1 MSTRTQKPSK
11 QGRHFGE
18 ISINKPDQIKNLQ
31 NQLGPKLERSKK
43 RYHQKRS
50 SLVKLVAKHPKES
63 IATIRQWMFQID

>member
-1 MSTRTQKPSK
+1 MTQKTSK
-11 QGRHFGE
+11 HSRHFGG
-18 ISINKPDQIKNLQ
+18 ISINKPDQIKKLQ
-31 NQLGPKLERSKK
+31 NQLGPKLERNQK